1 MRVQIHNVRQKDNEM
16 KDEHYSKYCADNLI
30 LRDELAIDR
39 TLLANE
45 RTLLSY
51 LRSAA
56 ALLIAG
62 FSIIHFSTEVWFWV
76 LGLSCIPAGIMTGII
91 GVARYRRMN
100 QTIVRIRNQ
109 SETETKQKNEKVE
122 P

>member
-1 MRVQIHNVRQKDNEM
+1 M
-16 KDEHYSKYCADNLI
+16 KDERYTKYCGNNLI

-51 LRSAA
+51 LRSAV
-56 ALLIAG
+56 ALFIAG
-62 FSIIHFSTEVWFWV
+62 GTIIHFSTEGWFWV
-76 LGLSCIPAGIMTGII
+76 LGLACIPIGIITGII
-91 GVARYRRMN
+91 GVARYRSMN
-100 QTIVRIRNQ
+100 QSIARIRNQ
-109 SETETKQKNEKVE
+109 SETETKQKNEKAE